1 MNGHPESVTNFAI
14 FFSLLSNILCF
25 CLFLGVFEPFDSLVV
40 VVSLLSC
47 VQLFCDLMDCSPPG
61 SSVHGNSQA
70 RMLEWVAISFSR
82 GSSQLRFKLIHSN
95 MIKSLEVC
103 PSRVIHSSLEVYGL
117 VGGRVIGKDVMQRK

>member
-1 MNGHPESVTNFAI
+1 MV
-14 FFSLLSNILCF
+14 FSFVVLLLS
-25 CLFLGVFEPFDSLVV
+25 G
-40 VVSLLSC
+40 